1 MPRLSTVLGV
11 SFLLAAACTDSRRGE
26 KDAGAELGL
35 VPLPPVAPPD
45 TSRAVEEDAGT
56 LAPDAP
62 VVVDPSRLQEARA
75 LIPAPLLYGEWRP
88 VVGTWVEYDV
98 IQHEHLAR
106 LRVALVGE
114 SKRRDGTTLYQLEI
128 EHDKGSGALVVLWLR
143 GGARP
148 FIERLAV
155 TAPDYT
161 PLSIPVD
168 LHVDQPELRGTLR
181 EEKDLEVSHGL
192 FPGKVHRRTFQR
204 ETNSPV
210 VVTSTERAPLL
221 GVTSIRDPEAT
232 WTLVAT
238 GTGAKPSLDKVP
250 IAVPRVPGQ

>member
-1 MPRLSTVLGV
+1 MSRLSVVLCG
-11 SFLLAAACTDSRRGE
+11 SFLLTGACTDSRRGE

-35 VPLPPVAPPD
+35 APLPVAPPP
-45 TSRAVEEDAGT
+45 SASPVVEEDAGP
-56 LAPDAP
+56 LAP

-75 LIPAPLLYGEWRP
+75 LVPAPLLYGEWRP
-88 VVGTWVEYDV
+88 VLGTWVEYEV

-114 SKRRDGTTLYQLEI
+114 SKRKDGTTLYQLEI
-128 EHDKGSGALVVLWLR
+128 EQEKGSGALAVLWLR

-148 FIERLAV
+148 FIERLAAS
-155 TAPDYT
+155 APDYA

-168 LHVDQPELRGTLR
+168 LYIDQPELRGTLW
-181 EEKDLEVSHGL
+181 EAKDIEVSHSL
-192 FPGKVHRRTFQR
+192 FPGKVHKRTFHR

-210 VVTSTERAPLL
+210 VVMTTERAPLL
-221 GVTSIRDPEAT
+221 GVTSIRDPEAI

-250 IAVPRVPGQ
+250 MAVPRVPGQ